1 MWRRRGPTDLTVVAK
16 FLFLFSFLFL
26 FLITLCSKNS
36 YHPLPAKRKPLLDL
50 GPRGGLRAAF
60 SRGLEIHRA
69 ANITLPTVKR
79 VARRMRASS
88 LATPTPTPPPE
99 RPRRPPV
106 IDR

>member
-1 MWRRRGPTDLTVVAK
+1 MWRRRGPTDLTVVAR
-16 FLFLFSFLFL
+16 FLFLFSFLFLSFLFL

-69 ANITLPTVKR
+69 ANITL
-79 VARRMRASS
+79 
-88 LATPTPTPPPE
+88 L
-99 RPRRPPV
+99 
-106 IDR
+106 